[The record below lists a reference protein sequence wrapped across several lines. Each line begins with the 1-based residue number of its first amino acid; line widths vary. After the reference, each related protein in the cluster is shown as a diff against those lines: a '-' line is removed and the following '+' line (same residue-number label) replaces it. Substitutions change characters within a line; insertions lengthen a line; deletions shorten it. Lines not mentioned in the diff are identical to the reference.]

1 MQPDLITDSA
11 ITELAP
17 EREQLVA
24 QAENLVIRTATGYGE
39 AAGWLKSIKG
49 FLKRIEDARVRIT
62 KPLNDA
68 LREVNGQAKGAAAP
82 FLEAEARIKRA
93 MIEYS
98 DEQDRIR
105 AAEQRRANE
114 AAEKERLRLQ
124 EIADRAA
131 AKGQEGKAEI
141 FAERAQ
147 AVVAPVAQRAAPK
160 IDNISIPKVWVY
172 EIKDEDLIPRE
183 YLVVD
188 EVRLRKVVMALKGQT
203 NIPGVRVF
211 EQKRIAAG
219 AA

>member
-1 MQPDLITDSA
+1 MQPDLVTDPSITA
-11 ITELAP
+11 LAP
-17 EREQLVA
+17 DRDELVA
-24 QAENLVIRTATGYGE
+24 RAQNVKIITATGYGE

-49 FLKRIEDARVRIT
+49 FLKAIEDARTRIT
-62 KPLNDA
+62 KPLNDS
-68 LREVNGQAKGAAAP
+68 LREVNAQAKEAARP
-82 FLEAEARIKRA
+82 FLESEAKIKRA
-93 MIEYS
+93 MIAYS

-160 IDNISIPKVWVY
+160 VEGVSIPKVWQY
-172 EIKDEDLIPRE
+172 EITDEDLIPRE

-188 EVRLRKVVMALKGQT
+188 EVKLRKVVMALKSQT

-219 AA
+219 AV